1 MDGEHS
7 ESQMTGTGFVVGEP
21 GVTSSGGDGPAGAKP
36 EDLRS
41 VVREVIENFFKA
53 ERTQAGAVA
62 DVAALA
68 KETALQEERL
78 KRESLEQRVNELIT
92 ANEKARTRAEEAER
106 GAAIRAELQR
116 AGVAKLDL
124 AYKAVQDEIYRSEDG
139 RLVGQGGS
147 ELREYIARFVGENP
161 ELLPARL
168 AGGSGANAGQRGAF
182 GNTGGSM
189 AVDLDKIR
197 PGMNPEELE
206 RVRQEI
212 ARVASQTLRGW

>member
-1 MDGEHS
+1 MDGEQS
-7 ESQMTGTGFVVGEP
+7 ESQMADTAAVGVEAGFGEA
-21 GVTSSGGDGPAGAKP
+21 GDRKSSGEKP
-36 EDLRS
+36 EDLRI
-41 VVREVIENFFKA
+41 VIREVIEDFFKTEREQTGSA
-53 ERTQAGAVA
+53 KEAALMEERT
-62 DVAALA
+62 
-68 KETALQEERL
+68 
-78 KRESLEQRVNELIT
+78 KRESLEQRVNELIA

-106 GAAIRAELQR
+106 SAAIRAELQR
-116 AGVAKLDL
+116 VGVAKLDL
-124 AYKAVQDEIYRSEDG
+124 AFKVVQDEIYRSEDG

-168 AGGSGANAGQRGAF
+168 AGGSGAGAGQRGGLA
-182 GNTGGSM
+182 NTGSTWN
-189 AVDLDKIR
+189 APVDLDKIR